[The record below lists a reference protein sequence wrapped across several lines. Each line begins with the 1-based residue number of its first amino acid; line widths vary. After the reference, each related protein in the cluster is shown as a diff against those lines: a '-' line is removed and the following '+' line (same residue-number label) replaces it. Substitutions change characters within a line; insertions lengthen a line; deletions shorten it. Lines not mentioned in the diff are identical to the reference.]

1 MAKSIIEKLM
11 ELKQLYEQ
19 GILTKEEMEAEKRK
33 ILDDSNSD
41 DPKIENRKVV
51 EETTGVINNMN
62 RRPDELTALND
73 SEKGK
78 TISSKIRLLI
88 ILSIGLISLCILFF
102 SLRGDLQEAQTSET
116 SNRDDASSLEE
127 DWEKWVKEKEKR
139 IARIN
144 DFIKEQQKKGDMSL
158 ERFLRNDDIKYL
170 IICNY
175 NQNYYNAVMD
185 LLKRDGDIGEVEVV
199 SDGTY
204 KGHANVCGRTTGV
217 DPYDDWAIDFSYDSN
232 EYEVELKATVFDVPL
247 NDDGSIDNEG
257 IEKEIE
263 RLTAEQRE
271 KEQQEIKEIES
282 QAISIETVIDAY
294 KNNVDGRA
302 DNIFYKQE
310 KTYHFYLEKIRRFCS
325 DYEYVMEGSGA
336 SHGEHADFR
345 VYTNDSRLAN
355 LNFPMTLCFRGVLVS
370 IGRPEY
376 GDWFV
381 YHFVC
386 TEVLTYRN

>member
-175 NQNYYNAVMD
+175 NQNYYNAVID

-247 NDDGSIDNEG
+247 NDE
-257 IEKEIE
+257 
-263 RLTAEQRE
+263 
-271 KEQQEIKEIES
+271 
-282 QAISIETVIDAY
+282 
-294 KNNVDGRA
+294 
-302 DNIFYKQE
+302 
-310 KTYHFYLEKIRRFCS
+310 
-325 DYEYVMEGSGA
+325 
-336 SHGEHADFR
+336 
-345 VYTNDSRLAN
+345 
-355 LNFPMTLCFRGVLVS
+355 
-370 IGRPEY
+370 
-376 GDWFV
+376 
-381 YHFVC
+381 
-386 TEVLTYRN
+386 